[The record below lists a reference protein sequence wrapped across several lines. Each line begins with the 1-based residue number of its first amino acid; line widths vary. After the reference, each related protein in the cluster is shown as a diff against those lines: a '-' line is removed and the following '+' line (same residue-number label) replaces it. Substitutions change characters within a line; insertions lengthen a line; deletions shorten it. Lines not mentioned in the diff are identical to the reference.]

1 MEPMARNS
9 DLSPYLDFDR
19 DTWRGLRKSMPQV
32 LTESEVKKLAGIG
45 ENINLEEVADV
56 YLPLSRLIH
65 MQVAARQ
72 ALTAATEEF
81 LGNPPSHVPFV
92 IGVAGS
98 VAVGKSTTAR
108 LLQVLLER
116 WDSHPKVDLV
126 TTDGFLY
133 PTKILQ
139 ERGLMSRKG
148 FPESY
153 DRRALMRFVTD
164 VKSGK
169 EVVRAPLYSH
179 VSYDIVPDEYQMVN
193 QPDILILEGLNV
205 LQTWPTLMISDL
217 FDFSVYVDARVE
229 TIEKWYIN
237 RFLGLRHTA
246 FREPGAHFAAY
257 ADMND
262 EQAFAQAREIW
273 QSINLPNLVENIL
286 PTRVRASLVLRKGA
300 DHTVEKVRMRKI

>member
-1 MEPMARNS
+1 
-9 DLSPYLDFDR
+9 
-19 DTWRGLRKSMPQV
+19 
-32 LTESEVKKLAGIG
+32 
-45 ENINLEEVADV
+45 
-56 YLPLSRLIH
+56 
-65 MQVAARQ
+65 
-72 ALTAATEEF
+72 
-81 LGNPPSHVPFV
+81 
-92 IGVAGS
+92 
-98 VAVGKSTTAR
+98 
-108 LLQVLLER
+108 
-116 WDSHPKVDLV
+116 
-126 TTDGFLY
+126 
-133 PTKILQ
+133 
-139 ERGLMSRKG
+139 LMSRKG

-179 VSYDIVPDEYQMVN
+179 VSYDIVPNEYQMVH

-205 LQTWPTLMISDL
+205 LQTGPTLMISDL

-262 EQAFAQAREIW
+262 EQAFNQAREIW

-286 PTRVRASLVLRKGA
+286 PTRVRASLVLRKGE
-300 DHTVEKVRMRKI
+300 DHTVEKVRMRKL

>member
-1 MEPMARNS
+1 MARNS

-72 ALTAATEEF
+72 ALTRATEQF

-116 WDSHPKVDLV
+116 WDTHPKVDLV

-133 PTKILQ
+133 PTRILQ

-153 DRRALMRFVTD
+153 DRRALMRFVTE

-179 VSYDIVPDEYQMVN
+179 GSYDIVPKEYQMVH

-205 LQTWPTLMISDL
+205 LQTGPTLMISDL

-262 EQAFAQAREIW
+262 EQAFNQAREIW

-286 PTRVRASLVLRKGA
+286 PTRVRASLVLRKGE
-300 DHTVEKVRMRKI
+300 DHTVEKVRMRKL